1 MTYDPKAGR
10 PLSPRDLTHAT
21 PTIPGYVYDA
31 VNACIASA
39 SHFGSKYGGIRF
51 TGAFLASEIHKRA
64 AHRIDAELMARYLG
78 AVTDYKQHGW
88 KVTIEVVAGHVVSF
102 LFEPAENDS

>member
-10 PLSPRDLTHAT
+10 PLSPSDLTHAT
-21 PTIPGYVYDA
+21 PSIPGYVYDA

-39 SHFGSKYGGIRF
+39 SHFDSSGIRF
-51 TGAFLASEIHKRA
+51 TRGFLASEIHKRA
-64 AHRIDAELMARYLG
+64 AHRIDAETMARYLG